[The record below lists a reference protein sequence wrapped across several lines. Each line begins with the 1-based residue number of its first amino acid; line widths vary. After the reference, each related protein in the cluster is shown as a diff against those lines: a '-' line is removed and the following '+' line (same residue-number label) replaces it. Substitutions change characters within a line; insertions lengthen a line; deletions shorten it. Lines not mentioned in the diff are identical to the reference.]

1 VSKSVIQSQVR
12 GKVTALSKDG
22 RTATVEL
29 LKVSKAGVY
38 SKVLRK
44 QTVVHVDVLPG
55 VSIRVG
61 ESAAVVPC
69 RRVSKL
75 KSWRVVV

>member
-1 VSKSVIQSQVR
+1 MTQGIAQSALT
-12 GKVTALSKDG
+12 GKVTKLSKDG

-38 SKVLRK
+38 AKVLRK
-44 QTVVHVDVLPG
+44 QTVVHADVAAG
-55 VSIRVG
+55 VAVKVG
-61 ESAAVVPC
+61 ESAKVTSC
-69 RRVSKL
+69 RRVSKS